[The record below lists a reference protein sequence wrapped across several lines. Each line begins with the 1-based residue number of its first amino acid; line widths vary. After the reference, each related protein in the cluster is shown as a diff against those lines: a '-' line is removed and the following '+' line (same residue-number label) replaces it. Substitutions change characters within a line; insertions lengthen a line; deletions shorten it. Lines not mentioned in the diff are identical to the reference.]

1 MSYYQKQ
8 IKHFE
13 FDLFMEYMYSY
24 STLVI
29 SGPRKSFLN
38 LPNMKISYAD
48 ASEKPRLKS
57 EFAKLVQQ
65 QPASVTIGDL
75 VAKLVLPDQ
84 FDQH

>member
-48 ASEKPRLKS
+48 ASEKPGLKS